1 MLSLFQ
7 VKAKM
12 EELKKVYD
20 EKLEQKEDLKRKAD
34 YTEMM
39 LERAAKLVEGLAKER
54 VRWEETVQVR
64 KEIHKI
70 ERCFI
75 KESLKFI

>member
-1 MLSLFQ
+1 MQ

-12 EELKKVYD
+12 EELKRVYD

-39 LERAAKLVEGLAKER
+39 LERAAKLVEGLAEER
-54 VRWEETVQVR
+54 VRWEETVQV
-64 KEIHKI
+64 KNSI
-70 ERCFI
+70 
-75 KESLKFI
+75 